1 MLMSTDTNT
10 RDSISPDSLPLGIYR
25 STPDGRLL
33 SVNARMV
40 EIFGYDSKEEM
51 LAISAYD
58 LYRDPSRR
66 DEIAGNIDSRKKTD
80 GTCELEMKRKDGTPI
95 AILSRIGI
103 VRDKK
108 GDILYFDGILE
119 DITERKKAER
129 ELARSLKYERII
141 ASIST
146 RFIHMPVE
154 RIDRELKEA
163 IEKIGRLHDSDH
175 AYIALIEGNE
185 FTFDRIYEFAAPGM
199 KPHSESISN
208 ISLGEY
214 PWGKSQIGKCRDICI
229 PSVQNMPREAGAER
243 ELLLSLG
250 VKSVVA
256 VPMVYGDRLVG
267 FIGLDSVRSERQWTQ
282 HEIKLLKLTS
292 DIFTNAIMRKRA
304 EESIVYQ
311 ANLLQIIS
319 EAVIATDRDLR
330 VKSWNRAAE
339 RMYGWKLDEAVG
351 RHLAELLDSD
361 FCDTD
366 LETARADLLRNK
378 SWQGEVIQRTKD
390 GRRLYV
396 MASVSLVIDD
406 EGQRVGGVT
415 VHRDVTDQ
423 KIAEQKLKAAY
434 DALEAERK
442 LLENKNIALKEVL
455 IHIEEEKKSARD
467 QVARSVESVLLPA
480 LNRLTD
486 DDGSVRQTCL
496 DILKSGLSELASS
509 QGGLTDL
516 YSKLSP
522 REVEICSLIRSG
534 ATSQEIANRLFI
546 SHATVKKHRER
557 IRTKLNL
564 RKQGINL
571 QTYLKNSSRD
581 V

>member
-1 MLMSTDTNT
+1 MSKDASTSN
-10 RDSISPDSLPLGIYR
+10 SISPDSLPLGIYR
-25 STPDGRLL
+25 STPEGRLL
-33 SVNARMV
+33 AVNARMV

-51 LAISAYD
+51 LSISAYD

-66 DEIAGNIDSRKKTD
+66 DEIAGNISSRDKTD
-80 GTCELEMKRKDGTPI
+80 STCELEMKRKDGTLI

-103 VRDKK
+103 VRNKN
-108 GDILYFDGILE
+108 GEILYFNGILE
-119 DITERKKAER
+119 DITEQKKAER
-129 ELARSLKYERII
+129 ELARSLEYERII

-154 RIDRELKEA
+154 RIDHELKDA

-175 AYIALIEGNE
+175 AFIALIEDDK
-185 FTFDRIYEFAAPGM
+185 FTFERVYEFAAPGM

-214 PWGKSQIGKCRDICI
+214 PWGQSQIGRRRDICI
-229 PSVQNMPREAGAER
+229 PSVHDMPKEAEAEK
-243 ELLLSLG
+243 ELVLSLG

-256 VPMVYGDRLVG
+256 IPMVYGDRLVG
-267 FIGLDSVRSERQWTQ
+267 CVGLDSVRSERQWTQ

-292 DIFTNAIMRKRA
+292 DIFTNAIMRKQA

-311 ANLLQIIS
+311 ANLLQIVS
-319 EAVIATDRDLR
+319 EAIIATDRDLR
-330 VKSWNRAAE
+330 VKSWNRSAE

-361 FCDTD
+361 FCGTD
-366 LETARADLLRNK
+366 LETARAELLRNK
-378 SWQGEVIQRTKD
+378 SWQGEVVQRTKD

-396 MASVSLVIDD
+396 MASVSLVVDE
-406 EGQRVGGVT
+406 EGQHVGGVT

-455 IHIEEEKKSARD
+455 IHIEEEKKAARE
-467 QVARSVESVLLPA
+467 QVARTVESVLLPA
-480 LNRLTD
+480 LHRIAD
-486 DDGSVRQTCL
+486 DDGGVRQTCL

-509 QGGLTDL
+509 QGGLTDM

-522 REVEICSLIRSG
+522 REVEVCSLIRSG

-571 QTYLKNSSRD
+571 QTYLKNSSGD